1 LEEGLVEEGETIEP
15 NAIVFAADEWTPEA
29 VAASATAPGDEAS
42 DLVVPLKA
50 VEALTPSPASP
61 TPDATEQK
69 SLNATLDNTVSH
81 LKTDQYPDL
90 IVMREQSLEN
100 MFSKI
105 AKAEDVKDAYGFPVA
120 LVSDDTIE
128 LSSRQ
133 LLSSPKLDPTD
144 LLFVNADYNM
154 DTDQLDLSIGV
165 PISRSGSIES
175 LVFDPQTL
183 LFDKTD
189 EYREYPRPGTP
200 TKTISKTTVIRDEE
214 STLPNELGSGEL
226 KTVDELIQQ
235 EVVSAPET
243 KIDREAVI
251 QSILKNLEQKDK
263 LTSKNIALQNKLADY
278 FKKKRVY
285 YYDYEV

>member
-1 LEEGLVEEGETIEP
+1 MEEGETIEP

-105 AKAEDVKDAYGFPVA
+105 AKAADVKDAYGFPVA